1 MPRKP
6 RSGKYSHVQTAIS
19 PHANA
24 ANDVGVQISLEME
37 AILSVISGENEVK
50 ILLKNEHDE
59 EALDVGGGQLRVA
72 CMLVASL

>member
-1 MPRKP
+1 MQR
-6 RSGKYSHVQTAIS
+6 AIS
-19 PHANA
+19 SHANEYHCCVGNA
-24 ANDVGVQISLEME
+24 ANVVGVQISLEMD

-59 EALDVGGGQLRVA
+59 ETLDVSGGQLRVA

>member
-1 MPRKP
+1 MQK
-6 RSGKYSHVQTAIS
+6 AIS
-19 PHANA
+19 PHANDQRCCVGNA

-59 EALDVGGGQLRVA
+59 EPLDVSGGQLRVV